1 MSDKPRSTEPRPDVS
16 RETRRDKVRSGSER
30 PDGHSEPRS
39 LVPPLPTKPEGGF
52 AGAPE
57 TPETDLLA
65 SIIDKSLAE
74 QEDAR
79 NKPNREE
86 PVDAPAAPPGGEAPP
101 SSPGPE
107 EKKRSTPANKRTS
120 VYRYLLVLFGAAFV
134 LLLLAYFIQQRNSE
148 TTISGLRDS
157 MNLSR
162 AELMEEIDGLKEEKA
177 ALEEQ
182 VAELSPLTDELAK
195 LQEEYDR
202 LEAELQTSESTREEI
217 TKRQS
222 ILGAFAILEQ
232 ALRDKNY
239 ETAVKYVRKLA
250 QDNPD
255 LGLAD
260 LDGVLFDNQA
270 RLAEIVD
277 LLERRGVLEPGE
289 ITLPGQGQ
297 PE

>member
-1 MSDKPRSTEPRPDVS
+1 MSDKPQSTEPQPDVS
-16 RETRRDKVRSGSER
+16 RET
-30 PDGHSEPRS
+30 
-39 LVPPLPTKPEGGF
+39 PE
-52 AGAPE
+52 A
-57 TPETDLLA
+57 DLLE
-65 SIIDKSLAE
+65 SIMNKSLAE

-86 PVDAPAAPPGGEAPP
+86 PEDTPETPPEGEVPPP

-107 EKKRSTPANKRTS
+107 AEKPSTPANKRTS

-134 LLLLAYFIQQRNSE
+134 LLLLAYFIQQRSSE
-148 TTISGLRDS
+148 TAISDLRDT

-177 ALEEQ
+177 ALEDQ

-195 LQEEYDR
+195 LQEECGR
-202 LEAELQTSESTREEI
+202 LETELQTSESTRKEI
-217 TKRQS
+217 TKRHA
-222 ILGAFAILEQ
+222 ILEAFAILEQ

-239 ETAVKYVRKLA
+239 ETAVKYVRILA

-255 LGLAD
+255 LGLVD

-270 RLAEIVD
+270 RLAEIVT

-289 ITLPGQGQ
+289 ITLPGQEQ